1 LKLKEK
7 ELENEKSSEIRD
19 LRLEIEHKDR
29 IIKDLKEEMKGKS
42 SKSRDS
48 QEKIEKLEREI
59 LEKNREIEGLRNS
72 QGDIEVSRLE
82 IENKNLA
89 KTVKELQNRVNK
101 GKMITEASFSKETD
115 DLRKNMKGK
124 ELENEELV
132 ERVKKFQV
140 ILWIFKVFIG
150 FC

>member
-1 LKLKEK
+1 MKLKEK